1 MEADRLGML
10 IIHWA
15 GYDIKQIP
23 AFWESMS
30 QRGGNNFEFFSTH
43 PSDEKR
49 IANMKALIAEI
60 DSDKD
65 FTKGPVIGDAKPTAE
80 YGKANPATPN
90 ASKANACPKCGAK
103 IDPGDNFCT
112 SCGQKIQ

>member
-1 MEADRLGML
+1 ML

-60 DSDKD
+60 NSDKD

-80 YGKANPATPN
+80 YGKANPATPI
-90 ASKANACPKCGAK
+90 ASKANVCPKCGTQ

-112 SCGQKIQ
+112 NCGQKIQ